1 MASEYRLGSIAQIP
15 PGEGRNFQVGGQE
28 VAVFHTRAGEVFA
41 TQAQCP
47 HKAGP
52 LADGMLGD
60 ATLVCPLH
68 DWRFDLATGS
78 TLNGQCSITVYPVR
92 TTEDR
97 EILLT
102 IDGA

>member
-15 PGEGRNFQVGGQE
+15 PGEGRNFEVGGQA

-68 DWRFDLATGS
+68 EWRFDLATGS
-78 TLNGQCSITVYPVR
+78 TLNGQCGITVYPVR

-97 EILLT
+97 QILLT

>member
-1 MASEYRLGSIAQIP
+1 MASEYRLGPIAQIP
-15 PGEGRNFQVGGQE
+15 PGEGRNFEVGGQA
-28 VAVFHTRAGEVFA
+28 VAVFHTRDGDVFA

-47 HKAGP
+47 HQAGP
-52 LADGMLGD
+52 LADGMVGD

-68 DWRFDLATGS
+68 EWRFDLATGS

-97 EILLT
+97 QILLT